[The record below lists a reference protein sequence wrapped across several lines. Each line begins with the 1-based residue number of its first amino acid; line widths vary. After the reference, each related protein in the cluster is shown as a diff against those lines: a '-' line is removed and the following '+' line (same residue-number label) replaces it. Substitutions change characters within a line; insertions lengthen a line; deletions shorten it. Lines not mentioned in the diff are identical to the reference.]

1 MQSNGDR
8 GRTNPAQVALGEGGV
23 GSVTH
28 MPSDPRAD
36 GASND
41 AIVAAV
47 RDQTHLL
54 LGRTI
59 AFTADEWAAPTRL
72 PGWTRSHVA
81 AHLVQGALSL
91 VARCMAEE
99 AGEPQA
105 ETPPDPHA
113 LEVDA
118 LADGLS
124 LQIALD
130 TSAGELDVA
139 MTGLPEWSR
148 IPVSR
153 LYEIVMHTF
162 DLDPTADHL
171 HIDDTIATW
180 LFTFRIERLS
190 TLPGLPSLL
199 LMADEG
205 PTAEL
210 GPDGDRAA
218 VMGPTADLLLWLAR
232 GIVTRAVAG
241 AVELPHAH

>member
-1 MQSNGDR
+1 
-8 GRTNPAQVALGEGGV
+8 
-23 GSVTH
+23 

-36 GASND
+36 GPSND
-41 AIVAAV
+41 VLIAAV

-91 VARCMAEE
+91 VARCLAEE
-99 AGEPQA
+99 SGVPHD

-139 MTGLPEWSR
+139 MAGLPEWSNV
-148 IPVSR
+148 PASR
-153 LYEIVMHTF
+153 LYEIVLHTF
-162 DLDPTADHL
+162 DLDPTAEHL
-171 HIDDTIATW
+171 NIDATIATW
-180 LFTFRIERLS
+180 LLTFRLERLAAV
-190 TLPGLPSLL
+190 PGLPSLL
-199 LMADEG
+199 LMTDEG

-210 GPDGDRAA
+210 GPDGDRAV
-218 VMGPTADLLLWLAR
+218 VMGPAADLLLWLAR
-232 GIVTRAVAG
+232 GIVTGAVAG
-241 AVELPHAH
+241 AVELPHPH

>member
-1 MQSNGDR
+1 M
-8 GRTNPAQVALGEGGV
+8 ALDKGGV

-36 GASND
+36 VASND
-41 AIVAAV
+41 AIIAAV

-91 VARCMAEE
+91 VTRCLAEGS
-99 AGEPQA
+99 GEPWI
-105 ETPPDPHA
+105 EPPPDPHA
-113 LEVDA
+113 LDVDA

-139 MTGLPEWSR
+139 MTGLPGWSTVP
-148 IPVSR
+148 ISR
-153 LYEIVMHTF
+153 LYEIVMHAF
-162 DLDPTADHL
+162 DLDPTAEHL
-171 HIDDTIATW
+171 NVDDTIATW
-180 LFTFRIERLS
+180 LLTFRIERLS

-210 GPDGDRAA
+210 GPDGDRVA
-218 VMGPTADLLLWLAR
+218 VMGPAADLLLWLAR
-232 GIVTRAVAG
+232 GIVTGAVAG